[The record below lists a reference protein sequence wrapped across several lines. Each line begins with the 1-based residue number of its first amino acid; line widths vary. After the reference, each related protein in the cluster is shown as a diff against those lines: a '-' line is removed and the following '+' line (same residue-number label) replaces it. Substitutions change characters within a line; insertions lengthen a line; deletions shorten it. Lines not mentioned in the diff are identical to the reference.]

1 MQLPT
6 ERCHKIAR
14 SGDNGAVRMVS
25 PDGRW
30 RVDQIRVERGGRTS
44 TRLRVSSF
52 GTFVAEVSE
61 LDELAALGVPL
72 AELVD
77 VDDVEGGGAT
87 TGRPWRSTRS

>member
-6 ERCHKIAR
+6 ERCHQIGR
-14 SGDNGAVRMVS
+14 SGDTGVVRMVS

-30 RVDQIRVERGGRTS
+30 RVDRIRVERGGRTLA
-44 TRLRVSSF
+44 RWRVSSF
-52 GTFVAEVSE
+52 GTFMAEVSE

-77 VDDVEGGGAT
+77 VDDLEGGGAT
-87 TGRPWRSTRS
+87 TGRPWRLTRS